1 MTTQV
6 EFNPN
11 DFFYNNVNAPIK
23 FDNSLCRLSDV
34 DLKVQIKNQYDIAIT
49 KQKQPTISNA
59 AGQCTMTKID
69 ISSMDD
75 DQKSKLTKNWKL
87 QISIS
92 GGKQSCKCAA
102 DNTYISADKNVFS
115 TQFGSPIN
123 NEVYYSC
130 ADSTPVAIQ
139 DNGASTVQLD
149 ENQKEKLI
157 QSTVEYYKSVC
168 KNKSLSEEIEGSLST
183 NESGDQ
189 KYEDMKTFY
198 HYEYLT
204 RINLGIG
211 ILMTTGL
218 MYFTLNTK
226 GIVPLPT

>member
-1 MTTQV
+1 MATPV
-6 EFNPN
+6 GFNAN

-23 FDNSLCRLSDV
+23 FDNSLCNLSDT
-34 DLKVQIKNQYDIAIT
+34 DLKAQIQNQYNIAIT
-49 KQKQPTISNA
+49 QQAQPTISNT

-69 ISSMDD
+69 TSTMSD

-87 QISIS
+87 QISTS

-115 TQFGSPIN
+115 TQFGSPVN

-130 ADSTPVAIQ
+130 TDSTPVTIQ

-149 ENQKEKLI
+149 ETQKGKLM
-157 QSTVEYYKSVC
+157 QSTFDYYKSVC
-168 KNKSLSEEIEGSLST
+168 KNKVLSEEIIGSLTT
-183 NESGDQ
+183 NEYGDQ
-189 KYEDMKTFY
+189 KYEDMKSFY
-198 HYEYLT
+198 NKEYLT

-211 ILMTTGL
+211 IFMATGL

-226 GIVPLPT
+226 GIVPLPK

>member
-1 MTTQV
+1 M
-6 EFNPN
+6 F
-11 DFFYNNVNAPIK
+11 
-23 FDNSLCRLSDV
+23 S
-34 DLKVQIKNQYDIAIT
+34 
-49 KQKQPTISNA
+49 QPTISNA
-59 AGQCTMTKID
+59 AGQCIMTKID
-69 ISSMDD
+69 TSTMDD
-75 DQKSKLTKNWKL
+75 EQKSKLTKNWKL
-87 QISIS
+87 QYSRS
-92 GGKQSCKCAA
+92 GTSGEKQSCKCAA

-123 NEVYYSC
+123 NSVYYSC

-149 ENQKEKLI
+149 KTQQGKLI
-157 QSTVEYYKSVC
+157 RSTFDYYKSVC
-168 KNKSLSEEIEGSLST
+168 KNKSLSEELHNSLST

-198 HYEYLT
+198 NYEYLT

-211 ILMTTGL
+211 ILITTGL

-226 GIVPLPT
+226 AIVPLPT